1 MLACCRQ
8 RNNNDLKYNE
18 QVSNIEVILH
28 FSAMQVF
35 PGAERIVQDLGSV
48 PAIVTVRE
56 LQEKRMVQDD
66 RIEMSMNDGAIF
78 FHIPGQ

>member
-1 MLACCRQ
+1 
-8 RNNNDLKYNE
+8 
-18 QVSNIEVILH
+18 
-28 FSAMQVF
+28 MQVF